1 MVIHHFLRLIDS
13 FQTHLTFTNT
23 RIIYRNHWINTAIL
37 YMSNYWQANCDTEI
51 HPDHFTPK
59 RVLINIGKVG
69 ISERWVMK
77 ALLIEVKS
85 DVGYLVDG

>member
-1 MVIHHFLRLIDS
+1 
-13 FQTHLTFTNT
+13 
-23 RIIYRNHWINTAIL
+23 
-37 YMSNYWQANCDTEI
+37 MSNYWQANCDTEI
-51 HPDHFTPK
+51 HPDHLTPQ